1 MQLPGSANQSVPEGP
16 RGRHRF
22 LYCPEGSLARDAK
35 GPRTIAPKLLR
46 ASAASATEKVYP
58 VNGPWASSLCVGC
71 RNLHMAPASI

>member
-22 LYCPEGSLARDAK
+22 LYSPEGPLARDDE
-35 GPRTIAPKLLR
+35 GPRKFVPELLR

-58 VNGPWASSLCVGC
+58 VNRSWAFTLCVGC
-71 RNLHMAPASI
+71 RNLHMALASI